1 MELALLKD
9 VAGRGGVK
17 PELEIGGV
25 TRGVPVDA
33 DRGIPLENPGVGT
46 PKEDREGLS
55 VGDGRA
61 PLPVDGRVSK
71 PAWLTDRIDDEGGWC
86 GATGGPSV
94 EDMLPALVDLRC
106 GADPFGG
113 GGVARAEAL
122 ELFGSFLLIHFFK
135 SAS

>member
-1 MELALLKD
+1 MELALLKGI
-9 VAGRGGVK
+9 AGRGGVN

-25 TRGVPVDA
+25 ERGAPVDA
-33 DRGIPLENPGVGT
+33 DRGIPLGNPGIGT
-46 PKEDREGLS
+46 PKADREGLPA
-55 VGDGRA
+55 GDGRA
-61 PLPVDGRVSK
+61 PLVDGRLSK

-94 EDMLPALVDLRC
+94 EDMLPALVDLLC

-122 ELFGSFLLIHFFK
+122 ELFGSFLLTHFFK